1 MCVRRQAPPLP
12 LVLASLL
19 GAGADI
25 NATNK
30 DYELSYPSRSYP
42 PEKADG
48 DTEDALALG
57 RLIYEGNSCLHIAA
71 AQGRNEILRLLLNAG
86 AKVSAKNNGGMTVLA
101 LACVKVGNMAWGG
114 RAQSAGA
121 ARGGGGDAHRADAGR
136 GCPQRGKQRGSYP
149 IDAREYSWAVIQ
161 CPS

>member
-48 DTEDALALG
+48 DTEDAWALKDA
-57 RLIYEGNSCLHIAA
+57 SDA
-71 AQGRNEILRLLLNAG
+71 
-86 AKVSAKNNGGMTVLA
+86 TVLKFRFV
-101 LACVKVGNMAWGG
+101 LA
-114 RAQSAGA
+114 
-121 ARGGGGDAHRADAGR
+121 
-136 GCPQRGKQRGSYP
+136 
-149 IDAREYSWAVIQ
+149 
-161 CPS
+161 